1 MARGRKMSKPRAVE
15 AAAAAAAVAA
25 TAPGPEMVERRGPGR
40 PRTDGENVFTG
51 QSKIYSYM
59 SPNKCSGMR
68 FPLQEENS
76 VTHHEVKC
84 QGKPLAGI
92 YRKREEKRNAGNAV
106 RSAMKS
112 EEQKIKDAR
121 RGPLA
126 PFPNQKSEAAEP
138 PKTPPSS
145 CDSTNAAVTKQALKK
160 PIKGKQGPRKKAQ
173 GKTQQNRK
181 LTDFYPVRRSS
192 RKSKAELQSE
202 ERKRI
207 DELIES
213 GKEEGMKIDLIDGK
227 GRGVIATKQ
236 FSRAD
241 FVVEYHGD
249 LIEITDAKKR
259 EALYAQDPST
269 GCYMY
274 YFQYLSKTYCVDA
287 TRETNRLGR
296 LINHSK
302 CGNCQTKLHDI
313 DGVPHLI
320 LIASRDIAAGEE
332 LLYDYGDRSKASI
345 EAHPWLK
352 H

>member
-1 MARGRKMSKPRAVE
+1 MSKPRAVE
-15 AAAAAAAVAA
+15 AAAAAAAVGA

-40 PRTDGENVFTG
+40 PRTNGENVFAG

-59 SPNKCSGMR
+59 SPNKCSGVR
-68 FPLQEENS
+68 SPLQEDNS
-76 VTHHEVKC
+76 VAHYEAKC
-84 QGKPLAGI
+84 PGRPLAGI
-92 YRKREEKRNAGNAV
+92 YRRREEKRSGGNAI
-106 RSAMKS
+106 RSSMKA
-112 EEQKIKDAR
+112 EEPKLRDAR

-126 PFPNQKSEAAEP
+126 PFPNQKPDAAEP
-138 PKTPPSS
+138 PKTPALAG
-145 CDSTNAAVTKQALKK
+145 DSPAAAGAKPALKK
-160 PIKGKQGPRKKAQ
+160 PLKGRQTPRKKAQ

-236 FSRAD
+236 FSRGD

-320 LIASRDIAAGEE
+320 LIAARDIAAGEE